1 VNKHEENL
9 AFLYGAGVILT
20 LIGIGL
26 ICYVVLEY
34 ARKISEQRRKRP
46 RYVFDDKGRVI
57 GRKEPLPP
65 HHYCNWYMCLDPS
78 AKQLCPHGDK
88 Q

>member
-9 AFLYGAGVILT
+9 AYLYGAGVILT
-20 LIGIGL
+20 LIGVGL

-46 RYVFDDKGRVI
+46 RYVFDDHGRLV
-57 GRKEPLPP
+57 KQEEPLPP
-65 HHYCNWYMCLDPS
+65 HYYCNWYMCFDTD
-78 AKQLCPHGDK
+78 AKQPCSHGRN